1 MGFLNTPII
10 ANIAEMRGIRVVN
23 HFYSTPINLVA
34 GLHWLASRKSAF
46 IFEYCTEDNPIRN
59 QLTRPATKAVDG
71 FITVPEAP
79 GLGIELNEDVVSR
92 FRVG

>member
-1 MGFLNTPII
+1 
-10 ANIAEMRGIRVVN
+10 MRGIRVVN
-23 HFYSTPINLVA
+23 HFYSTLINLVA

-59 QLTRPATKAVDG
+59 QLTRPAIKAVDG